1 MKRVLV
7 VLLALVM
14 GAGLV
19 FAADQAPPKWTW
31 WAEGDFILWD
41 QDGQA
46 YLGPSWDSDLNLGQ
60 YTTMGLTYAEK
71 DFGFSFISEFDS
83 DNIFGGV
90 DPALNSNS
98 LRNMSA
104 WYSLFNGMLKVTAG
118 KVRNGDY
125 RPTSYIEGTSV
136 VTRIL
141 NAEWGFLAQVMPVK
155 NLSVGVAAK
164 FVEGPA
170 AQDYADML
178 GFGVSYAVDGIG
190 TFYLN
195 GRTMDSGTSPA
206 MLENAFG
213 GAVKLTAIKILP
225 MVLSFQMNL
234 YDVNDPQFNVLF
246 STQYVMGAMT
256 AAVDA
261 KFVYQTQ
268 FDYAIEALVKY
279 SLNPTWVVGANL
291 GYATISYFTYGSAGL
306 FVLPWVQA
314 NIGSASSLRL
324 GFVLDT
330 EYSATESTGL
340 LWNIPFRYIIS
351 F

>member
-46 YLGPSWDSDLNLGQ
+46 YLAPSWDSDANLGQ

-71 DFGFSFISEFDS
+71 DFGFSFTSEFDS
-83 DNIFGGV
+83 DNWGTGW
-90 DPALNSNS
+90 
-98 LRNMSA
+98 RNASA
-104 WYSLFNGMLKVTAG
+104 WYSLFNGMLKITAG

-125 RPTSYIEGTSV
+125 RPTSFVEGTSV

-141 NAEWGFLAQVMPVK
+141 NAEWGFLTQFMPMK
-155 NLSVGVAAK
+155 NLSVGVGVE

-170 AQDYADML
+170 AQDYADFL

-195 GRTMDSGTSPA
+195 GRTHDSGVSPA
-206 MLENAFG
+206 LLENAFG
-213 GAVKLTAIKILP
+213 GAAKITAIKILP
-225 MVLSFQMNL
+225 LYLSFQVNL

-246 STQYVMGAMT
+246 STQYVAGPIT
-256 AAVDA
+256 AALDA
-261 KFVYQTQ
+261 KIVYQTQ
-268 FDYAIEALVKY
+268 LDYAVEALVKY
-279 SLNPTWVVGANL
+279 ALNPTWVVGANL
-291 GYATISYFTYGSAGL
+291 GYATIGYFTYGSAGV
-306 FVLPWVQA
+306 FVYPWVQV
-314 NIGSASSLRL
+314 NVGSASSLRL

-330 EYSATESTGL
+330 EYSDTETTGL
-340 LWNIPFRYIIS
+340 LWNIPFRYVIS